1 MDPFLRTR
9 WLIGSDAVDHLQK
22 SCVAVF
28 GVGGVGGFCIEA
40 LARAGVGRLDIV
52 DYDRVDVTN
61 INRQIIATTE
71 TVGEMKVDVMKAR
84 IASIVPETD
93 VRTHSM
99 MFSEAT
105 AEEIDFRDYDYVVDA
120 VDQVTAK
127 LLIIEKAKACGV
139 PVLSAMGAGNKLHP
153 EALELA
159 MLSETKVCPLARVM
173 RREVKKRGLGDIPV
187 VYSTE
192 EPKKVEGIEERSPAS
207 ISFVP
212 SAAGLIAASKVIR
225 DLVQSEKEDSLV
237 RKLQ

>member
-9 WLIGSDAVDHLQK
+9 WLIGTEAVDHLQQMR
-22 SCVAVF
+22 VAVF

-40 LARAGVGRLDIV
+40 LARAGVGALDIV

-71 TVGEMKVDVMKAR
+71 TVGALKVDVMKER
-84 IASIVPETD
+84 LASIVPETE
-93 VRTHSM
+93 VRTYPI
-99 MFSEAT
+99 MFNEAT
-105 AEEIDFRDYDYVVDA
+105 ADEINFGDYDYVVDA

-127 LLIIEKAKACGV
+127 LLIIEKAQADGV
-139 PVLSAMGAGNKLHP
+139 PVISAMGAGNKLHP

-173 RREVKKRGLGDIPV
+173 RREVKKRGLGDFPV

-192 EPKKVEGIEERSPAS
+192 GPKKVEGIDERSPAS

-212 SAAGLIAASKVIR
+212 STAGLIAASKVIR
-225 DLVQSEKEDSLV
+225 DLVRE
-237 RKLQ
+237 

>member
-9 WLIGSDAVDHLQK
+9 WLIGTEALDRLQQMR
-22 SCVAVF
+22 VAVF

-40 LARAGVGRLDIV
+40 LARAGVGALDIV

-71 TVGEMKVDVMKAR
+71 TVGALKVDVMKERLAF
-84 IASIVPETD
+84 IVPETA
-93 VRTHSM
+93 VRTYPI
-99 MFSEAT
+99 MFNEAT
-105 AEEIDFRDYDYVVDA
+105 ADEINFGDYDYVVDA

-127 LLIIEKAKACGV
+127 LLLIEKAQEAGV
-139 PVLSAMGAGNKLHP
+139 PILSSMGAGNKLHP
-153 EALELA
+153 ETLEIA

-173 RREVKKRGLGDIPV
+173 RREVKKRGLGDFPV

-192 EPKKVEGIEERSPAS
+192 EPKKVEGIDERSPAS

-212 SAAGLIAASKVIR
+212 STAGLIAASKVIR
-225 DLVQSEKEDSLV
+225 DLVRE
-237 RKLQ
+237 

>member
-9 WLIGSDAVDHLQK
+9 WLVGTEAVNRLQQMR
-22 SCVAVF
+22 VAVF

-40 LARAGVGRLDIV
+40 LARAGIGALDIV

-71 TVGEMKVDVMKAR
+71 TVGARKVDVMKERLAT
-84 IASIVPETD
+84 IVPETA
-93 VRTHSM
+93 VRTYPI
-99 MFSEAT
+99 MFNEAT
-105 AEEIDFRDYDYVVDA
+105 ADELNFGDYDYVVDA

-127 LLIIEKAKACGV
+127 LLIIEKAQAAGV

-153 EALELA
+153 EALEIA

-173 RREVKKRGLGDIPV
+173 RREVKKRGLGDFPV

-192 EPKKVEGIEERSPAS
+192 EPKKVEGMDERSPAS

-212 SAAGLIAASKVIR
+212 STAGLIAASKVIR
-225 DLVQSEKEDSLV
+225 DLVRE
-237 RKLQ
+237 

>member
-9 WLIGSDAVDHLQK
+9 WLIGTEAVDRLQQMR
-22 SCVAVF
+22 VAVF

-40 LARAGVGRLDIV
+40 LARAGVGALDIV

-71 TVGEMKVDVMKAR
+71 TIGALKVDVMKDR
-84 IASIVPETD
+84 LASIVPETV
-93 VRTHSM
+93 VRTYPIM
-99 MFSEAT
+99 YN
-105 AEEIDFRDYDYVVDA
+105 EENAGEINFGDYDYVVDA

-127 LLIIEKAKACGV
+127 LLIIEKTQAAGV

-153 EALELA
+153 EALEIA

-173 RREVKKRGLGDIPV
+173 RREVKKRSLGDFPV

-192 EPKKVEGIEERSPAS
+192 EPKKVEGMDERSPAS

-212 SAAGLIAASKVIR
+212 STAGLIAASKVIR
-225 DLVQSEKEDSLV
+225 DLVRE
-237 RKLQ
+237 

>member
-9 WLIGSDAVDHLQK
+9 WLIGTEAVDRLQQMR
-22 SCVAVF
+22 VAVF

-40 LARAGVGRLDIV
+40 LARAGVGSLDIV

-71 TVGEMKVDVMKAR
+71 TEGALKVDVMKER
-84 IASIVPETD
+84 LASIVPETV
-93 VRTHSM
+93 VRTYSM
-99 MFSEAT
+99 MFNEGT
-105 AEEIDFRDYDYVVDA
+105 ADEISFGDYDYVVDA

-127 LLIIEKAKACGV
+127 LLIIEKAQAAGV

-153 EALELA
+153 EALEIA

-173 RREVKKRGLGDIPV
+173 RREVKKRGLGDFPV

-192 EPKKVEGIEERSPAS
+192 EPKKVEGIDERSPAS

-212 SAAGLIAASKVIR
+212 STAGLIAASKVIR
-225 DLVQSEKEDSLV
+225 DLVRE
-237 RKLQ
+237 

>member
-9 WLIGSDAVDHLQK
+9 WLIGTEAVDRLQQMR
-22 SCVAVF
+22 VAVF

-40 LARAGVGRLDIV
+40 LARAGVGALDIV

-71 TVGEMKVDVMKAR
+71 TVGALKVDVMKER
-84 IASIVPETD
+84 LASIVSETA
-93 VRTHSM
+93 VRTYPIM
-99 MFSEAT
+99 YN
-105 AEEIDFRDYDYVVDA
+105 EENADEINFGDYDYVVDA

-127 LLIIEKAKACGV
+127 LLIIEKAQAAGV

-153 EALELA
+153 EALEIA

-173 RREVKKRGLGDIPV
+173 RREVKKRGLGDFPV
-187 VYSTE
+187 VYSME
-192 EPKKVEGIEERSPAS
+192 EPKKVEGIDERSPAS

-212 SAAGLIAASKVIR
+212 STAGLIAASKVIR
-225 DLVQSEKEDSLV
+225 DLVRE
-237 RKLQ
+237 

>member
-9 WLIGSDAVDHLQK
+9 WLIGTEAVDQLQQMRI
-22 SCVAVF
+22 AVF

-40 LARAGVGRLDIV
+40 LARAGVGALDIV

-71 TVGEMKVDVMKAR
+71 TVGALKVDVMKER
-84 IASIVPETD
+84 LASIVPKTA
-93 VRTHSM
+93 VRTYPI
-99 MFSEAT
+99 MFNEAT
-105 AEEIDFRDYDYVVDA
+105 DDEINFGDYDYVVDA

-127 LLIIEKAKACGV
+127 LLIIEKAQAAGV

-153 EALELA
+153 EALEIA

-173 RREVKKRGLGDIPV
+173 RREVKKRGLGDFPV

-192 EPKKVEGIEERSPAS
+192 EPKKMEGIDERSPAS

-212 SAAGLIAASKVIR
+212 STAGLIAASKVIR
-225 DLVQSEKEDSLV
+225 DLVRE
-237 RKLQ
+237 

>member
-9 WLIGSDAVDHLQK
+9 WLIGTEAVDRLQK
-22 SCVAVF
+22 MRIAVF
-28 GVGGVGGFCIEA
+28 GVGGVGGYCIEA
-40 LARAGVGRLDIV
+40 LARAGVGALDIV

-71 TVGEMKVDVMKAR
+71 TVGALKVDVMKDR
-84 IASIVPETD
+84 LASIVPETE
-93 VRTHSM
+93 VRTYPLM
-99 MFSEAT
+99 YNEAT
-105 AEEIDFRDYDYVVDA
+105 ADEISFGDYDYVVDA

-127 LLIIEKAKACGV
+127 LLIIEKAQAAGV

-153 EALELA
+153 EALEIA

-173 RREVKKRGLGDIPV
+173 RREVKKRGLDDFPV

-192 EPKKVEGIEERSPAS
+192 EPKKVEGIDERSPAS

-212 SAAGLIAASKVIR
+212 STAGLIAASKVIR
-225 DLVQSEKEDSLV
+225 DLVQE
-237 RKLQ
+237 

>member
-9 WLIGSDAVDHLQK
+9 WLVGTEAVNRLQQMR
-22 SCVAVF
+22 VAVF

-40 LARAGVGRLDIV
+40 LARAGVGALDIV

-71 TVGEMKVDVMKAR
+71 TVGALKVDVMKER
-84 IASIVPETD
+84 LASIVPKTA
-93 VRTHSM
+93 VRTYPI
-99 MFSEAT
+99 MFNEAT
-105 AEEIDFRDYDYVVDA
+105 ADEINFGDYDYVVDA

-127 LLIIEKAKACGV
+127 LLIIEKAQAAGV

-173 RREVKKRGLGDIPV
+173 RREVKKRGLGDFPV
-187 VYSTE
+187 VYSME
-192 EPKKVEGIEERSPAS
+192 EPKKVEGIDERSPAS

-212 SAAGLIAASKVIR
+212 STAGLIAASKVIR
-225 DLVQSEKEDSLV
+225 DLVRE
-237 RKLQ
+237 

>member
-9 WLIGSDAVDHLQK
+9 WLIGKEAVDRLQK
-22 SCVAVF
+22 MRVAVF

-40 LARAGVGRLDIV
+40 LARAGVGALDIV

-71 TVGEMKVDVMKAR
+71 TVGALKVNIMKERLA
-84 IASIVPETD
+84 AIVPETD
-93 VRTHSM
+93 VRTYPIM
-99 MFSEAT
+99 YNEAT
-105 AEEIDFRDYDYVVDA
+105 VDEINFADYDYVVDA

-127 LLIIEKAKACGV
+127 LLIIEKTQAAGV

-153 EALELA
+153 EALEIA

-173 RREVKKRGLGDIPV
+173 RREVKKRGLGDFPV

-192 EPKKVEGIEERSPAS
+192 EPKKVEGIDERSPAS

-212 SAAGLIAASKVIR
+212 STAGLIATSKVIR
-225 DLVQSEKEDSLV
+225 DLVRE
-237 RKLQ
+237 

>member
-9 WLIGSDAVDHLQK
+9 WLIGTEAVNRLQQMR
-22 SCVAVF
+22 VAVF

-40 LARAGVGRLDIV
+40 LARAGVGALDIV

-71 TVGEMKVDVMKAR
+71 TVGALKVDVMKER
-84 IASIVPETD
+84 LASIVPKTA
-93 VRTHSM
+93 VRTYHLM
-99 MFSEAT
+99 YNEAT
-105 AEEIDFRDYDYVVDA
+105 ADEINFGDYDYVVDA

-127 LLIIEKAKACGV
+127 LLIIEKAQAAGV

-153 EALELA
+153 EALEIA

-173 RREVKKRGLGDIPV
+173 RREVKKRGLGDFPV

-192 EPKKVEGIEERSPAS
+192 EPKKVEGIDERSPAS

-212 SAAGLIAASKVIR
+212 STAGLIAASKVIR
-225 DLVQSEKEDSLV
+225 DLVRE
-237 RKLQ
+237 

>member
-9 WLIGSDAVDHLQK
+9 WLIGTEAVNRLQQMR
-22 SCVAVF
+22 VAVF

-40 LARAGVGRLDIV
+40 LARAGVGALDMT

-71 TVGEMKVDVMKAR
+71 TVGELKVDVMKERLA
-84 IASIVPETD
+84 AIVPETA
-93 VRTHSM
+93 VRTYPIM
-99 MFSEAT
+99 YN
-105 AEEIDFRDYDYVVDA
+105 EENAGEINFGDYDYVVDA

-127 LLIIEKAKACGV
+127 LLIIEKAQAAGV

-153 EALELA
+153 EALEIA

-173 RREVKKRGLGDIPV
+173 RREVKKRGLGDFPV

-192 EPKKVEGIEERSPAS
+192 EPKKVEGIDERSPAS

-212 SAAGLIAASKVIR
+212 STAGLIAASEVIR
-225 DLVQSEKEDSLV
+225 DLVRE
-237 RKLQ
+237 

>member
-9 WLIGSDAVDHLQK
+9 WLVGTEAVDRLK
-22 SCVAVF
+22 KMRVAVF

-40 LARAGVGRLDIV
+40 LARAGIGALDIV

-71 TVGEMKVDVMKAR
+71 TVGKLKVDVMKERLA
-84 IASIVPETD
+84 AIVPETA
-93 VRTHSM
+93 VRTYPI
-99 MFSEAT
+99 MFNEAT
-105 AEEIDFRDYDYVVDA
+105 ADEINFADYDYVVDA

-127 LLIIEKAKACGV
+127 LLIIEKAQESGV
-139 PVLSAMGAGNKLHP
+139 PVISAMGAGNKLHP

-173 RREVKKRGLGDIPV
+173 RREVKKRGLGDFPV

-192 EPKKVEGIEERSPAS
+192 EPKKVEGIDERSPAS

-212 SAAGLIAASKVIR
+212 STAGLIAASKVIR
-225 DLVQSEKEDSLV
+225 DLVRE
-237 RKLQ
+237 

>member
-9 WLIGSDAVDHLQK
+9 WLIGTKEVNRLQQMR
-22 SCVAVF
+22 VAVF

-40 LARAGVGRLDIV
+40 LARAGVGALDIV

-71 TVGEMKVDVMKAR
+71 TVGELKVDVMKER
-84 IASIVPETD
+84 LASVVPEAE
-93 VRTHSM
+93 VRTYPM
-99 MFSEAT
+99 MYNEAT
-105 AEEIDFRDYDYVVDA
+105 ADEINFGDYDYVVDA

-127 LLIIEKAKACGV
+127 LLIIEKAQAAGV

-153 EALELA
+153 EALEIA
-159 MLSETKVCPLARVM
+159 MLSETNVCPLARVM
-173 RREVKKRGLGDIPV
+173 RREVKKRGLGDFPV

-192 EPKKVEGIEERSPAS
+192 EPKKVEGLDERSPAS

-212 SAAGLIAASKVIR
+212 STAGLIAASKVIR
-225 DLVQSEKEDSLV
+225 ELV
-237 RKLQ
+237 RE

>member
-9 WLIGSDAVDHLQK
+9 WLIGTEAVDRLQRMRI
-22 SCVAVF
+22 AVF

-40 LARAGVGRLDIV
+40 LARAGVGALDIV

-61 INRQIIATTE
+61 INRQIIATKD
-71 TVGEMKVDVMKAR
+71 TVGALKVDVMKERLAT
-84 IASIVPETD
+84 IVPEAE
-93 VRTHSM
+93 VRTYPLM
-99 MFSEAT
+99 YNEAT
-105 AEEIDFRDYDYVVDA
+105 ADEINFGDYDYVVDA

-127 LLIIEKAKACGV
+127 LLIIEKTQAAGV

-153 EALELA
+153 EALEIA
-159 MLSETKVCPLARVM
+159 MLSDTKVCPLARVM

-192 EPKKVEGIEERSPAS
+192 EPKKVEGIDERSPAS

-212 SAAGLIAASKVIR
+212 STAGLIAASKVIR
-225 DLVQSEKEDSLV
+225 DLVRE
-237 RKLQ
+237 

>member
-9 WLIGSDAVDHLQK
+9 WLIGTEAVDRLQQMR
-22 SCVAVF
+22 VAVF

-40 LARAGVGRLDIV
+40 LARAGVGSLDIV

-71 TVGEMKVDVMKAR
+71 TEGALKVDVMKER
-84 IASIVPETD
+84 LASIVPETV
-93 VRTHSM
+93 VRTYSM
-99 MFSEAT
+99 MYNEGT
-105 AEEIDFRDYDYVVDA
+105 ADEISFGDYDYVVDA

-127 LLIIEKAKACGV
+127 LLIIEKAQAAGV

-153 EALELA
+153 EALEIA

-173 RREVKKRGLGDIPV
+173 RREVKKRGLGDFPV

-192 EPKKVEGIEERSPAS
+192 EPKKVEGIDERSPAS

-212 SAAGLIAASKVIR
+212 STAGLIAASKVIR
-225 DLVQSEKEDSLV
+225 DLVRE
-237 RKLQ
+237 

>member
-9 WLIGSDAVDHLQK
+9 WLVGTEAVDRLQQMR
-22 SCVAVF
+22 VAVF

-40 LARAGVGRLDIV
+40 LARAGVGALDIV

-71 TVGEMKVDVMKAR
+71 TVGELKVDVMKER
-84 IASIVPETD
+84 IATIVPEAD
-93 VRTHSM
+93 VRTYPM
-99 MFSEAT
+99 MYNEAT
-105 AEEIDFRDYDYVVDA
+105 ADEINFGDYDYVVDA

-127 LLIIEKAKACGV
+127 LLIIEKAQAAGV

-153 EALELA
+153 EALEIA

-173 RREVKKRGLGDIPV
+173 RREVKKRGLGDFPV

-192 EPKKVEGIEERSPAS
+192 EPKKVEGIDERSPAS

-212 SAAGLIAASKVIR
+212 STAGLIAASKVIR
-225 DLVQSEKEDSLV
+225 DLVRE
-237 RKLQ
+237 

>member
-9 WLIGSDAVDHLQK
+9 WLIGTDAVDRLQNK
-22 SCVAVF
+22 QVIVF
-28 GVGGVGGFCIEA
+28 GVGGVGGYCIEA
-40 LARAGVGRLDIV
+40 LARTGVGRLDIV

-71 TVGEMKVDVMKAR
+71 TVGALKVDVMKAR
-84 IASIVPETD
+84 IASIVPETE
-93 VRTHSM
+93 VRTYPM
-99 MFSEAT
+99 MFNESA
-105 AEEIDFRDYDYVVDA
+105 AGEINFGDYDYVVDA

-127 LLIIEKAKACGV
+127 LLIIEKAQAAGV

-159 MLSETKVCPLARVM
+159 MLSETQVCPLGRVM
-173 RREVKKRGLGDIPV
+173 RREVKKRGLGDFPV
-187 VYSTE
+187 VYSKE
-192 EPKKVEGIEERSPAS
+192 EPKKVEGMDARSPAS

-225 DLVQSEKEDSLV
+225 DLVQSEKEERLV
-237 RKLQ
+237 REL

>member
-9 WLIGSDAVDHLQK
+9 WLIGTDAVDHLQK
-22 SCVAVF
+22 SRVLVF
-28 GVGGVGGFCIEA
+28 GVGGVGGFSIEA

-61 INRQIIATTE
+61 INRQIIATTA
-71 TVGEMKVDVMKAR
+71 TVGELKVDAMKAR
-84 IASIVPETD
+84 IASIVPETE
-93 VRTHSM
+93 VRTYPI
-99 MFSEAT
+99 MFNEAN
-105 AEEIDFRDYDYVVDA
+105 ADKINFSDYDYVVDA

-153 EALELA
+153 EYLELA

-173 RREVKKRGLGDIPV
+173 RREVKKRGLGDLPV
-187 VYSTE
+187 VYSKE
-192 EPKKVEGIEERSPAS
+192 APKKVEGLDARSPAS

-212 SAAGLIAASKVIR
+212 SAAGLIAASKVVR

-237 RKLQ
+237 RELQ

>member
-9 WLIGSDAVDHLQK
+9 WLIGTEAVDRLQQMR
-22 SCVAVF
+22 VAVF

-40 LARAGVGRLDIV
+40 LARAGVGALDIV

-71 TVGEMKVDVMKAR
+71 TVGALKVDVMKER
-84 IASIVPETD
+84 LASIVPDTT
-93 VRTHSM
+93 VRTYPI
-99 MFSEAT
+99 MFNEAT
-105 AEEIDFRDYDYVVDA
+105 ADEIHFGDYDYVVDA

-127 LLIIEKAKACGV
+127 LLIIEKAQAAGV
-139 PVLSAMGAGNKLHP
+139 PVISAMGAGNKLHP
-153 EALELA
+153 EALEIA

-173 RREVKKRGLGDIPV
+173 RREVKKRGLDDFPV

-192 EPKKVEGIEERSPAS
+192 EPKKVEGIDERSPAS

-212 SAAGLIAASKVIR
+212 STAGLIAASKVIR
-225 DLVQSEKEDSLV
+225 DLVRE
-237 RKLQ
+237 

>member
-9 WLIGSDAVDHLQK
+9 WLIGTEAVDRLQQMR
-22 SCVAVF
+22 VAVF

-40 LARAGVGRLDIV
+40 LARASVGALDIV

-71 TVGEMKVDVMKAR
+71 TVGKLKVDVMKERLA
-84 IASIVPETD
+84 AIVPETA
-93 VRTHSM
+93 VRTYPI
-99 MFSEAT
+99 MFNEAT
-105 AEEIDFRDYDYVVDA
+105 ADEINFADYDYVVDA

-127 LLIIEKAKACGV
+127 LLIIEKAQAAGV

-153 EALELA
+153 EVLESA

-173 RREVKKRGLGDIPV
+173 RREVKKRGLEDFPV

-192 EPKKVEGIEERSPAS
+192 EPKKVEGIDERSPAS

-212 SAAGLIAASKVIR
+212 STTGLIAASKVIR
-225 DLVQSEKEDSLV
+225 DLVRE
-237 RKLQ
+237 

>member
-9 WLIGSDAVDHLQK
+9 WLVGTEAVNRLQQMR
-22 SCVAVF
+22 VVVF

-40 LARAGVGRLDIV
+40 LARAGVGALDIV

-71 TVGEMKVDVMKAR
+71 TVGALKVDVMKERLAT
-84 IASIVPETD
+84 IVPEAE
-93 VRTHSM
+93 VRTYPLM
-99 MFSEAT
+99 YNEAT
-105 AEEIDFRDYDYVVDA
+105 ADEINFGDYDYVVDA

-127 LLIIEKAKACGV
+127 LLIIEKTQAAGV

-153 EALELA
+153 EALEIA
-159 MLSETKVCPLARVM
+159 MLSDTKVCPLARVM

-192 EPKKVEGIEERSPAS
+192 EPKKVEGIDERSPAS

-212 SAAGLIAASKVIR
+212 STAGLIAASKVIR
-225 DLVQSEKEDSLV
+225 DLVRE
-237 RKLQ
+237 

>member
-9 WLIGSDAVDHLQK
+9 WLIGTEAVDRLQQTR
-22 SCVAVF
+22 VAVF

-40 LARAGVGRLDIV
+40 LARAGVGALDIV

-71 TVGEMKVDVMKAR
+71 TEGALKVDVMKER
-84 IASIVPETD
+84 LASIVPETV
-93 VRTHSM
+93 VRTYSM
-99 MFSEAT
+99 MFNEGT
-105 AEEIDFRDYDYVVDA
+105 ADEISFGDYDYVVDA

-127 LLIIEKAKACGV
+127 LLIIEKAQAAGV

-153 EALELA
+153 EALEIA

-173 RREVKKRGLGDIPV
+173 RREVKKRGLGDFPV

-192 EPKKVEGIEERSPAS
+192 EPKKVEGIDERSPAS

-212 SAAGLIAASKVIR
+212 STAGLIAASKVIR
-225 DLVQSEKEDSLV
+225 DLVRE
-237 RKLQ
+237 